1 MSVAIVLVSAIS
13 LYPESKS
20 RTVIEALKNYPDPKA
35 KSSATAK
42 SLKFQARK

>member
-20 RTVIEALKNYPDPKA
+20 RTVIEALKKLFRY
-35 KSSATAK
+35 KSK
-42 SLKFQARK
+42 VICNG